1 VPGNLARSKVSPIP
15 SAGHSS
21 DFKKSTELHR
31 FFFQKKITKQET
43 KKKKTVLLPEISN
56 MTAIFIQK
64 WICIKQ

>member
-1 VPGNLARSKVSPIP
+1 VPGNLARNKVSTIP

-31 FFFQKKITKQET
+31 FFFQKKITKQE
-43 KKKKTVLLPEISN
+43 KKKTVLLPEISN
-56 MTAIFIQK
+56 MTAIIIQK